1 MLQKE
6 KIFVAGHR
14 GLIGSAILRKLQML
28 GCSNILV
35 AERKA
40 LDLSDQRAVFEFIAS
55 ERPTVVVLAAARV
68 GGIIA
73 NSRYPADFFE
83 ENISIQQN
91 VISAARKN
99 DVTKL
104 LFFGSN
110 CAYPANI
117 PMPLAEK
124 ALLDGAPEIT
134 NRSFAIAKVAGVEYC
149 RAVNQQFG
157 HRYFCVVPASTF
169 GPADNFDPEH
179 SHVIAG
185 LIRRMHEAKIQN
197 RPFVTVWGSGT
208 PIREFIFSDD
218 VAEATTFLLSEIED
232 SWERLFPVGTSPI
245 INVGSGRGITIKE
258 LAEKIKRTLGYQG
271 ELHYDSSRP
280 DGVSEKILD
289 ISRISQLSWTGP
301 STELEVGLKI
311 SYQDYLDRFGQY

>member
-1 MLQKE
+1 
-6 KIFVAGHR
+6 
-14 GLIGSAILRKLQML
+14 
-28 GCSNILV
+28 
-35 AERKA
+35 
-40 LDLSDQRAVFEFIAS
+40 
-55 ERPTVVVLAAARV
+55 
-68 GGIIA
+68 
-73 NSRYPADFFE
+73 
-83 ENISIQQN
+83 
-91 VISAARKN
+91 
-99 DVTKL
+99 
-104 LFFGSN
+104 
-110 CAYPANI
+110 
-117 PMPLAEK
+117 MPLAEK

-157 HRYFCVVPASTF
+157 LRYFCVVPASTF